1 MNRITLRLR
10 HGRVHY
16 RRLSPKH
23 VRDASEGE
31 SLPSVSVQAPP
42 SCSGEGGAASGD
54 PMWCRVP
61 LELPPLRGSYKASAM
76 EATVDLLC
84 RWGRGE
90 GATARRL
97 RADWLW
103 SNDRVTAHVTK
114 TEAWAEANGARIV
127 RSDVARTP
135 TIDGASSTAREPSEN
150 RPQESPANAGK
161 RRATVRE
168 PSADRPKT
176 VQPADPPRARVEVSD
191 PPTLREREREERLEE
206 KREADKGPRS
216 APALP
221 PVSVPVA
228 DGGEVAAVDPDLLRV
243 WDALCEFKRP
253 GKRELTDTR
262 RARLA
267 AALRRHG
274 IDVLLR
280 VGRWAARSQHERA
293 AFLRTRKCDVDTLL
307 WASRLQAYV
316 ELSAEPDVD
325 PRSLAA
331 FARWRALTGQPGEP
345 TPALVAPI
353 LAAIEQI
360 GEAETIAV
368 IEWVLTGTDDKA
380 KFLQSKGITSIQ
392 RVLKPDFLH
401 GRRDL
406 ARAAKPVRIGDR
418 PAVTPTTA
426 TGSPEA
432 DDGVNLGPNAFLGYS
447 PTDHLRRTRRPP
459 PT

>member
-10 HGRVHY
+10 HGRDCN

-42 SCSGEGGAASGD
+42 SGCSDGGAASD
-54 PMWCRVP
+54 EDMRPWLRVP
-61 LELPPLRGSYKASAM
+61 ATLTLLDGSHRASRT
-76 EATVDLLC
+76 EATVDLLL
-84 RWGRGE
+84 RWHREESPTVRALAAAWGGWSLDAAHRLIA
-90 GATARRL
+90 AT
-97 RADWLW
+97 
-103 SNDRVTAHVTK
+103 T
-114 TEAWAEANGARIV
+114 AWAEQNGAALP
-127 RSDVARTP
+127 RSDRPETPNKHEPNTGRTSGVGETP
-135 TIDGASSTAREPSEN
+135 AIREP
-150 RPQESPANAGK
+150 PNAGRTK
-161 RRATVRE
+161 PERA
-168 PSADRPKT
+168 
-176 VQPADPPRARVEVSD
+176 ADPPRARVEVSD

-206 KREADKGPRS
+206 KREADKGRRG
-216 APALP
+216 ARALP
-221 PVSVPVA
+221 PVSMPVA
-228 DGGEVAAVDPDLLRV
+228 DGGKVAVADDSGLLRA
-243 WDALCEFKRP
+243 WAALCEFKAG
-253 GKRELTDTR
+253 GKRALTPARRTR
-262 RARLA
+262 LV
-267 AALRRHG
+267 AALRCHG
-274 IDVLLR
+274 IDALLR
-280 VGRWAARSQHERA
+280 VGRWVAKSGHERA
-293 AFLRTRKCDVDTLL
+293 VFLRAHCDVDTLL
-307 WASRLQAYV
+307 WSSKLQEYV
-316 ELSAEPDVD
+316 EKSAEPDVD

-331 FARWRALTGQPGEP
+331 FARWRALSGSTDEP
-345 TPALVAPI
+345 TPALAAPI